1 MSEVLTFNT
10 ESGIVQEEEVLPL
23 QVLDENF
30 PGLSAKLPEV
40 DVTTLPNNVVTN
52 LVKRLKMT
60 MKLYNGLGLSAN
72 QCGIMERIFVIG
84 TDQFQIACINPK
96 IVSLSEDR
104 GSDLEG
110 CLSFPDLFMK
120 VKRPTSAVVQYY
132 TVSGELVER
141 ELTGLECR
149 VFLHEYD
156 HLIGVTF
163 NQRVGNLSFKM
174 AKDKRKKELKKLS
187 RKD

>member
-1 MSEVLTFNT
+1 MNLALLEENNPQLLEVSEEWDFRIDGSPEELVRAMSKFMTDNGGVGLAPQL
-10 ESGIVQEEEVLPL
+10 GI
-23 QVLDENF
+23 
-30 PGLSAKLPEV
+30 K
-40 DVTTLPNNVVTN
+40 
-52 LVKRLKMT
+52 K
-60 MKLYNGLGLSAN
+60 
-72 QCGIMERIFVIG
+72 RIFIMGNFTKLV
-84 TDQFQIACINPK
+84 ACINPK

-174 AKDKRKKELKKLS
+174 AKDKRKKEAKKLS
-187 RKD
+187 RVSA

>member
-1 MSEVLTFNT
+1 MNLTLLEETSPQLLEVSEEWDFRLDGSPEELVRAMSKFMADNGGVGLAAPQL
-10 ESGIVQEEEVLPL
+10 GI
-23 QVLDENF
+23 
-30 PGLSAKLPEV
+30 K
-40 DVTTLPNNVVTN
+40 
-52 LVKRLKMT
+52 K
-60 MKLYNGLGLSAN
+60 
-72 QCGIMERIFVIG
+72 RIFIMGNFTKLV
-84 TDQFQIACINPK
+84 ACINPK

-104 GSDLEG
+104 KNDLEG
-110 CLSFPDLFMK
+110 CLSFPDLFMR

-132 TVSGELVER
+132 TVSGELIER

-163 NQRVGNLSFKM
+163 DQRVGDLSFKM

-187 RKD
+187 RKDS

>member
-1 MSEVLTFNT
+1 MNLSLLEENNPQLLEVSEDWDFRLDGSPEELVRAMSKFMADNGGVGLAAPQL
-10 ESGIVQEEEVLPL
+10 GI
-23 QVLDENF
+23 
-30 PGLSAKLPEV
+30 K
-40 DVTTLPNNVVTN
+40 
-52 LVKRLKMT
+52 K
-60 MKLYNGLGLSAN
+60 
-72 QCGIMERIFVIG
+72 RIFIMGNFTKLV
-84 TDQFQIACINPK
+84 ACINPR
-96 IVSLSEDR
+96 IVSLSDER
-104 GSDLEG
+104 VNDLEG

-120 VKRPTSAVVQYY
+120 VKRPASAVVQYN

-141 ELTGLECR
+141 ELIGFECR

-163 NQRVGNLSFKM
+163 DQRVGSLSFKM

>member
-1 MSEVLTFNT
+1 MNLTLLEENNSQLLEVSEDWDFRLDGSPEELVRAMSKFMADNGGVGLAAPQL
-10 ESGIVQEEEVLPL
+10 GI
-23 QVLDENF
+23 
-30 PGLSAKLPEV
+30 K
-40 DVTTLPNNVVTN
+40 
-52 LVKRLKMT
+52 K
-60 MKLYNGLGLSAN
+60 
-72 QCGIMERIFVIG
+72 RIFIMGNFTKLV
-84 TDQFQIACINPK
+84 ACINPK

-104 GSDLEG
+104 GIDLEG

-120 VKRPTSAVVQYY
+120 VKRPTTAVVQYH

-141 ELTGLECR
+141 ELTGFECR

-163 NQRVGNLSFKM
+163 DQRVGSLSFKM

-187 RKD
+187 RKA

>member
-1 MSEVLTFNT
+1 MNLTLLEENNPQLLEVSEEWDFRLDGSPEELIRAMSKFMADNGGVGLAAPQL
-10 ESGIVQEEEVLPL
+10 GI
-23 QVLDENF
+23 
-30 PGLSAKLPEV
+30 K
-40 DVTTLPNNVVTN
+40 
-52 LVKRLKMT
+52 K
-60 MKLYNGLGLSAN
+60 
-72 QCGIMERIFVIG
+72 RIFIMGNFTKLV
-84 TDQFQIACINPK
+84 ACINPK

-104 GSDLEG
+104 GNDLEG

-120 VKRPTSAVVQYY
+120 VKRPTTAVVQYH

-141 ELTGLECR
+141 ELNGLECR

-163 NQRVGNLSFKM
+163 DQRVGNLSFKM

-187 RKD
+187 RKDS

>member
-1 MSEVLTFNT
+1 MNLQLLEENNLQLLEVSEEWDFRIDGSPEELVRTMSKFMSDNGGVGLAAPQV
-10 ESGIVQEEEVLPL
+10 GI
-23 QVLDENF
+23 
-30 PGLSAKLPEV
+30 K
-40 DVTTLPNNVVTN
+40 
-52 LVKRLKMT
+52 K
-60 MKLYNGLGLSAN
+60 
-72 QCGIMERIFVIG
+72 RIFIMGNFTKLV
-84 TDQFQIACINPK
+84 ACINPK
-96 IVSLSEDR
+96 IVSLAEER
-104 GSDLEG
+104 KNDLEG

-120 VKRPTSAVVQYY
+120 VKRPTSAVVQYN

-141 ELTGLECR
+141 ELTGFECR

-163 NQRVGNLSFKM
+163 DQRVGNLSFKM